1 MKKLL
6 SVFALLLFEFGF
18 SQDWNL
24 KFNVEKSGTTYKV
37 FADNEEFSPMSAAFK
52 FTLMNMKSTLKSD
65 EIIVIPARAKKFLV
79 TTVSVVQAN
88 KNYRFQYGVKYN
100 FGDVTL
106 QKFDDS
112 YIYSLPFEKGKTYRI
127 DQGYNGNFSH
137 QNQNSLDF
145 NLKKGDKIFAVREG
159 IVVDTEE
166 KYNQRCLTYECA
178 KMNNKIIILH
188 PDGTFAE
195 YAHLHQNG
203 VEINRGDKVE
213 KGQLIGYSGDT
224 GWTNGPHLHLSVY
237 LNRLEG
243 DRVYIKTK
251 FKTSKSNST
260 FLEEKKFYTKNY

>member
-6 SVFALLLFEFGF
+6 SVFALLLFAFGF

-79 TTVSVVQAN
+79 TTVSVVEAN
-88 KNYRFQYGVKYN
+88 KNYRFQYSVKYN

-127 DQGYNGNFSH
+127 DQGYNGDFSH
-137 QNQNSLDF
+137 QNVSALDF
-145 NLKKGDKIFAVREG
+145 NFKIGDPVFAAREG
-159 IVVDTEE
+159 LVVETISKNTQTCPDKT
-166 KYNQRCLTYECA
+166 CA
-178 KMNNKIIILH
+178 KFNNHIIIMNS
-188 PDGTFAE
+188 DGTFAE
-195 YAHLHQNG
+195 YSHLKYG
-203 VEINRGDKVE
+203 GTTVKAGDNVT
-213 KGQLIGYSGDT
+213 KGQLIGYSGNT
-224 GWTNGPHLHLSVY
+224 GYSNGPHLHFSVFI
-237 LNRLEG
+237 NRIDG
-243 DRVYIKTK
+243 SRTFIQTK
-251 FKTSKSNST
+251 FKTSESEAT
-260 FLEEKKFYTKNY
+260 LLEEKKYYTRNY